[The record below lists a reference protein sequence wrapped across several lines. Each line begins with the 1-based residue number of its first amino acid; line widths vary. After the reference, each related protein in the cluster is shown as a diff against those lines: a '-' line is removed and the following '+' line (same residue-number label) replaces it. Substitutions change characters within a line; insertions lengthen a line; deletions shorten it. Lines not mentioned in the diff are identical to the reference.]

1 MVGEYPNSFVL
12 EPPTRNTLELLD
24 SQEVPW
30 GIVTN
35 GSPLQ
40 MDVIKSL
47 VLDRSAK
54 ALVVS
59 SLVNIRK
66 PDRTIF
72 ELVAL
77 MTSH

>member
-1 MVGEYPNSFVL
+1 MVGEHPNSFVL
-12 EPPTRNTLELLD
+12 EPATRNTLELLD

-40 MDVIKSL
+40 MGVIKSL

-59 SLVNIRK
+59 SLVDIRK
-66 PDRTIF
+66 PDRTFF